1 MASKSLAGKRRHVE
15 TERMREFRAVG
26 EETRIRRRKCPHEG
40 CNKWFTSNPGL
51 KYHVNTHSPT
61 KSSYKCQNCFRSF
74 ISFNGLKYHKKSI
87 CKRQSI
93 SPKHN
98 PDPEPTV
105 KKKTGPEPAR
115 PKRSPPQR
123 PEVKP
128 NRPICRF
135 DDDNRLRDLAIIAT
149 GPQSPLLQKTSVTAA
164 LNTGSENV
172 KRALDLSCKPKKLP
186 EATTSQSDEIVQKDI
201 KQTFFPSSP
210 TIDSTSGHRFHSWPT
225 AVWQCFLKGT
235 LLNFCS
241 VDANS
246 SNTWNL
252 AEELAEKYEIDRTAS
267 NIHQRDLR
275 NRDVGFKVQN
285 IKIFSKIVTL
295 SFQLD
300 DDRKTLA
307 TAKCKIDHPFFVKD
321 KGWSS
326 CDTTLSSN
334 HYGIPCQTLEVN
346 DLCLPP
352 SHPDAT
358 FSKVY
363 DKTTSY
369 SMPLSATDSTA
380 VIALSSMQ
388 QKKYQEQKSGNSAP
402 NSPNLPDSPK
412 AKRPMNGFM
421 LFAKEKRVEY
431 TRKHPGKDNRA
442 ISKLLGEEWKALDIK
457 DKEYYKEE
465 AKQLSKQQVK
475 LHPDCWKRKR

>member
-1 MASKSLAGKRRHVE
+1 MLCECPNNAGLAGKRRHVE

-186 EATTSQSDEIVQKDI
+186 EATTS
-201 KQTFFPSSP
+201 
-210 TIDSTSGHRFHSWPT
+210 
-225 AVWQCFLKGT
+225 
-235 LLNFCS
+235 
-241 VDANS
+241 
-246 SNTWNL
+246 
-252 AEELAEKYEIDRTAS
+252 
-267 NIHQRDLR
+267 
-275 NRDVGFKVQN
+275 
-285 IKIFSKIVTL
+285 
-295 SFQLD
+295 
-300 DDRKTLA
+300 
-307 TAKCKIDHPFFVKD
+307 
-321 KGWSS
+321 
-326 CDTTLSSN
+326 
-334 HYGIPCQTLEVN
+334 
-346 DLCLPP
+346 
-352 SHPDAT
+352 
-358 FSKVY
+358 
-363 DKTTSY
+363 Y